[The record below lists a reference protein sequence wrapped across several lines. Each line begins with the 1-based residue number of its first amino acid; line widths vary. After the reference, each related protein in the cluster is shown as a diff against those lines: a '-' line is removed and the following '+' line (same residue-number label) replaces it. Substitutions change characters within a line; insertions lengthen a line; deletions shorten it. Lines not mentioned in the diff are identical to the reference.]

1 MRIALVS
8 YEFPPDTAV
17 GGIATYSEQVA
28 ELLGSA
34 GHSVEVFAASG
45 TRGGTEERASY
56 RVHRI
61 HGLDRKTFP
70 DEAAKI
76 FGQRNALQAFDVV
89 EGPEIWAEARKIRE
103 QYPEVAHV
111 VKLHTP
117 TELVRTANYCK
128 SGIKGWFRH
137 NISQARIA
145 AGALWRG
152 RKPPAYVHR
161 LAAQWLNET
170 EIESIEREYTRECD
184 LAVAPSQAM
193 LDWAESNWSIPSNQR
208 MLVPNPYIPREELL
222 KVKLRP
228 AGKVIGF
235 MGRLEYRKGIADL
248 VEAIPQILE
257 ADPEVRVRIVGKPL
271 WHPGTVE
278 PFDTYIRRRLR
289 RYMDRVELVGGRPLA
304 AMPEEYAQI
313 DICIFPSIWENFPNV
328 CLEAMAAGRAV
339 VGSTAGGMAEMLRD
353 GAGILIPP
361 HSPQRIAEAA
371 LQFLKSPELRIAAG
385 EKARQTVLD
394 RYSAAA
400 ILPIVEESYE
410 TAIQLNRVRRL
421 N

>member
-1 MRIALVS
+1 
-8 YEFPPDTAV
+8 
-17 GGIATYSEQVA
+17 
-28 ELLGSA
+28 
-34 GHSVEVFAASG
+34 
-45 TRGGTEERASY
+45 
-56 RVHRI
+56 
-61 HGLDRKTFP
+61 
-70 DEAAKI
+70 
-76 FGQRNALQAFDVV
+76 
-89 EGPEIWAEARKIRE
+89 
-103 QYPEVAHV
+103 
-111 VKLHTP
+111 
-117 TELVRTANYCK
+117 
-128 SGIKGWFRH
+128 
-137 NISQARIA
+137 
-145 AGALWRG
+145 
-152 RKPPAYVHR
+152 
-161 LAAQWLNET
+161 
-170 EIESIEREYTRECD
+170 
-184 LAVAPSQAM
+184 
-193 LDWAESNWSIPSNQR
+193 
-208 MLVPNPYIPREELL
+208 
-222 KVKLRP
+222 
-228 AGKVIGF
+228 
-235 MGRLEYRKGIADL
+235 LEYRKGIADL